1 MIGLHDAGMQGFGE
15 RFARA
20 SAWGLAGLGLFCAV
34 AVVGQGSVVSFA
46 AVVLVLALSHWFR
59 RRAMYDQQRRN
70 EAMEDE
76 RDRAIVA
83 RGDRVFRLASSVGIV
98 ALAVLLAIPAARAPL
113 LAEAMRLPGLLVLV
127 LIAAN
132 LACHCAV
139 ARAYARGT
147 G

>member
-1 MIGLHDAGMQGFGE
+1 MSGPHVAPMQGFGE
-15 RFARA
+15 RFARG

-34 AVVGQGSVVSFA
+34 AVVGQGSMVSFV
-46 AVVLVLALSHWFR
+46 AVALVLALSHWFR

-76 RDRAIVA
+76 RDQAIVA
-83 RGDRVFRLASSVGIV
+83 RGDRAFRLASSAGIV
-98 ALAVLLAIPAARAPL
+98 ALAVVLAVPAARAPL
-113 LAEAMRLPGLLVLV
+113 LAEALRLPGLLVLV

-132 LACHCAV
+132 LAGHCAV